1 MVQIQSSW
9 FPLYDRNPQTFVPS
23 IFWARPEDY
32 QKATQRVYH
41 TGQRSSFVE
50 LPLAQGP

>member
-23 IFWARPEDY
+23 IFWAKPGDY
-32 QKATQRVYH
+32 RKATQRIYH
-41 TGQRSSFVE
+41 GAGQASFVE
-50 LPLAQGP
+50 LPLVSVP